1 MKIFLTG
8 DDGVNSV
15 GFNLL
20 LKLLSKNHDVFAIVT
35 KAQQSGVGGYMTLK
49 SKLTFTRQKIG
60 NADVVIVDGSPSD
73 GINAVRA
80 FTKEK
85 FDLIISGV
93 NSGENISSAIISSGT
108 FSAAVRAIGNDIADK
123 AIVFSMKTNWKKYFI
138 DHESTPDIEHLID
151 YPGKKILELIDLVIK
166 KEFYGKN
173 IVNINLPD
181 KPTSEIKITKID
193 KKWSNYYYND
203 LYIEDD
209 EIIFKFDKYYAE
221 NQNYDV
227 NYDTGALNS
236 GFISITPIDFI

>member
-20 LKLLSKNHDVFAIVT
+20 LRLLSKDHEVFAVIT
-35 KAQQSGVGGYMTLK
+35 KTQQSGVGGFMTLK
-49 SKLTFTRQKIG
+49 DKLSFIRQRIG
-60 NADVVIVDGSPSD
+60 DADVVVVDGSPCD
-73 GINAVRA
+73 GINAIKA
-80 FTKEK
+80 FTNEK

-93 NSGENISSAIISSGT
+93 NSGENVSSAIISSGT

-151 YPGKKILELIDLVIK
+151 YPGKKILELIDLMIK
-166 KEFYGKN
+166 EDFYGSKV
-173 IVNINLPD
+173 VNINLPD

-193 KKWSNYYYND
+193 KDWSNYYYND
-203 LYIEDD
+203 LYIEGDKV
-209 EIIFKFDKYYAE
+209 IFKFDKFYTE
-221 NQNYDV
+221 NENYDV